1 MIIFLAKFSS
11 KIKFQNSTHEG
22 KKSNFLR
29 YITAEYYTN
38 NFITRIYCK
47 QSQIDKVL
55 CINIR
60 HYITDVI
67 DLLTF
72 FIFMIYDKSNVDM

>member
-11 KIKFQNSTHEG
+11 KIEFQHSTHEG

-29 YITAEYYTN
+29 YITAEYYKN
-38 NFITRIYCK
+38 NLITRIYCK
-47 QSQIDKVL
+47 KCQIDKVI

-60 HYITDVI
+60 HYITDVN

-72 FIFMIYDKSNVDM
+72 FMFMIYDKSNVDM